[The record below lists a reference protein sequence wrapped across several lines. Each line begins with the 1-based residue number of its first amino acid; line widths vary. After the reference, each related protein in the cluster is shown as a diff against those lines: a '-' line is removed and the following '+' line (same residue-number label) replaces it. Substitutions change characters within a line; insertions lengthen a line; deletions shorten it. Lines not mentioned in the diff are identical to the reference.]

1 MEVDKALIE
10 RLAGLAKL
18 KLSED
23 EVAEF
28 QKDLGQILSFVE
40 ELKEV
45 DLEGEEPLEYI
56 TANKNILRADVARLE
71 LDKEAALKNAPLHD
85 SDYFKVPKV
94 LKKQ

>member
-18 KLSED
+18 KLSE
-23 EVAEF
+23 EEIKEF
-28 QKDLGQILSFVE
+28 QEDLSHILAFVE
-40 ELKEV
+40 ELNAVE
-45 DLEGEEPLEYI
+45 LEGVEPLEYI
-56 TANKNILRADVARLE
+56 TANKNILREDEARLE

>member
-28 QKDLGQILSFVE
+28 QNDLSQILGFVE

-45 DLEGEEPLEYI
+45 DLEGVEPLEYI
-56 TANKNILRADVARLE
+56 TANKNIVRADEAHLE

-94 LKKQ
+94 LKKK